1 MSVKVKQVIED
12 VKNLTA
18 REKALIAHCLIS
30 SLETKQD
37 DGVDQLWV
45 DLAAKR
51 YEELIS
57 GKVKPASWEN
67 IKKKVRE

>member
-1 MSVKVKQVIED
+1 MSATVKQVIED
-12 VKNLTA
+12 VKDLTA
-18 REKALIAHCLIS
+18 REKALVAHCLIS

-45 DLAAKR
+45 DLAEKR

-57 GKVKPASWEN
+57 GQVKPTSWEN
-67 IKKKVRE
+67 IKKKVKE

>member
-18 REKALIAHCLIS
+18 REKALVAHCLIS

-37 DGVDQLWV
+37 EGVDQLWV

-57 GKVKPASWEN
+57 GKVKPTSWEN

>member
-1 MSVKVKQVIED
+1 MSVKVKQVIEN
-12 VKNLTA
+12 VKDLTA

-37 DGVDQLWV
+37 DDVDQLWV
-45 DLAAKR
+45 DLASKR

-57 GKVKPASWEN
+57 GKVKPTSWEN
-67 IKKKVRE
+67 IKKKVKE